1 MTCPCMLGQ
10 SGGQRSSKR
19 SSYKATR
26 RNRQLLRKY
35 RAGKSI
41 GFTAKASLK
50 AKGML
55 PRSNGRYV
63 LGPKYSGTG
72 APRVL
77 KKAVT
82 RRRR

>member
-1 MTCPCMLGQ
+1 MLGQ
-10 SGGQRSSKR
+10 SGGKR
-19 SSYKATR
+19 SDRRVYRVTR

-50 AKGML
+50 AKGL
-55 PRSNGRYV
+55 IPRSDGRFI
-63 LGPKYSGTG
+63 LGPKYSKTG
-72 APRVL
+72 VPRVL
-77 KKAVT
+77 KKSSAT

>member
-10 SGGQRSSKR
+10 SGG
-19 SSYKATR
+19 SYKATR
-26 RNRQLLRKY
+26 RNRALLRKF
-35 RAGKSI
+35 RSGKSI

-77 KKAVT
+77 KKPVT
-82 RRRR
+82 RRR